1 MSCGVGH
8 RPGSDLGLLWLWH
21 RPTAVAWIWPL
32 AWELPHAAGAA
43 LKKRAKNCFKIIKT
57 IKFINIQIVKKLY
70 NKKWELLFTFLTLK
84 YLLSIIYLYL
94 SYLFIFINL
103 SYLSIYPL
111 IYHLYHYVCMYLFY
125 YLSVCLSVY
134 PSIYLIYLF
143 LVEIGPKHLES
154 SSRQNIFF
162 YNVPQP
168 RIQQGW
174 LNI

>member
-84 YLLSIIYLYL
+84 YLSFIYHLSVSIIPIYFYQ
-94 SYLFIFINL
+94 SVISINISINL
-103 SYLSIYPL
+103 SSLS
-111 IYHLYHYVCMYLFY
+111 YVCMYVSVLLSIC
-125 YLSVCLSVY
+125 LSVCLS
-134 PSIYLIYLF
+134 IYLPDLSLSGRNWSKTFSI
-143 LVEIGPKHLES
+143 K
-154 SSRQNIFF
+154 Q
-162 YNVPQP
+162 
-168 RIQQGW
+168 
-174 LNI
+174 